1 MTVIYVLVLF
11 FSIVTVLS
19 ILLMGSR
26 DIVGGAITFSRLF
39 EIIFHWKFI
48 LGAFFAFLARLFFVV
63 INNKVYN
70 MPKLSDSSTTITAL
84 VTSIAMIFV
93 VIANYYFLSERLSLS
108 QGIGALLIIIGAA
121 IIMVK

>member
-1 MTVIYVLVLF
+1 MAAIYIWVFFFSLVTVI
-11 FSIVTVLS
+11 S

-26 DIVGGAITFSRLF
+26 DIVGGTITFSRLI
-39 EIIFHWKFI
+39 EIVFHWKFI

-63 INNKVYN
+63 INNRVYN

-108 QGIGALLIIIGAA
+108 QGVGAFLIIIGAA
-121 IIMVK
+121 VIMVK